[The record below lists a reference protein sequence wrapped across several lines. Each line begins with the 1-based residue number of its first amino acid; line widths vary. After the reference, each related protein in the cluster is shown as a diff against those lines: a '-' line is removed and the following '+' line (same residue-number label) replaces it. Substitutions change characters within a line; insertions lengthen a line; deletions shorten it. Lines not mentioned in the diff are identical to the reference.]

1 MQLPK
6 EIKTKR
12 LLLLVVSCSIAGVI
26 VGGTS
31 AWAETNM
38 CLQANTVTS
47 ECITQDPRVKTIEG
61 MATGLIAGASAA
73 VGVAWQHWHEH

>member
-6 EIKTKR
+6 DIKTKR
-12 LLLLVVSCSIAGVI
+12 LFLLVVSCSVAGVI

-47 ECITQDPRVKTIEG
+47 DCITQDPGVKTLEG
-61 MATGLIAGASAA
+61 MATGLIAGAGAA
-73 VGVAWQHWHEH
+73 FGVAWQHRHEK